1 MEYGYIYIL
10 NNNSM
15 SGLIKIGSTVINA
28 QERAK
33 QISSNTGVPTPFK
46 VAYEL
51 YVPNYKEFEKK
62 VHNQLADFRVNPN
75 REFFNYPLYK
85 AIKLIEELNNQSFST
100 SEDKFEAMEILPYL
114 QERYGK
120 GIIPMISSIRIYQTN
135 ERVYLEY
142 TKDEYIADYLKDQ
155 YITRRDLGFIIEDSD
170 INDKTF
176 NKDWSVSTNVAK
188 FLELDDYSMSMCVGE
203 IFTNEKF

>member
-51 YVPNYKEFEKK
+51 YVPNYKEFEK
-62 VHNQLADFRVNPN
+62 R
-75 REFFNYPLYK
+75 
-85 AIKLIEELNNQSFST
+85 
-100 SEDKFEAMEILPYL
+100 
-114 QERYGK
+114 
-120 GIIPMISSIRIYQTN
+120 
-135 ERVYLEY
+135 
-142 TKDEYIADYLKDQ
+142 
-155 YITRRDLGFIIEDSD
+155 FII
-170 INDKTF
+170 N
-176 NKDWSVSTNVAK
+176 
-188 FLELDDYSMSMCVGE
+188 
-203 IFTNEKF
+203 